1 MVTGGAECRR
11 ASEEGRRG
19 EVGVSDRI
27 LVGKSAREWFREVV
41 GETLAHRNLRI
52 REVTEFYLVD
62 LLASFL
68 DRERLYVEEE
78 DGTVRAQPLALIL
91 LSALQKDRAGRARE
105 LRRLGDTALYVS
117 GFFGDS
123 LARSAAGIDY
133 YISMGERA
141 YSALAGEA
149 EHAGQDDLFAELADR
164 FPEFVDLFAEI
175 AELSNLRSNR
185 GLLRLYERFLAT
197 RSARVAELLRERGV
211 ALFSG
216 PGTPPRGWKQ

>member
-1 MVTGGAECRR
+1 MPRSR
-11 ASEEGRRG
+11 AVVSE
-19 EVGVSDRI
+19 RI
-27 LVGKSAREWFREVV
+27 LIGTSAREWFREVV

-52 REVTEFYLVD
+52 QEATEFYLVD

-68 DRERLYVEEE
+68 GRERLYVEEE
-78 DGTVRAQPLALIL
+78 DGTVRAQPLATIL
-91 LSALQKDRAGRARE
+91 LGALQKSRQDRARE

-133 YISMGERA
+133 YIAMGERA
-141 YSALAGEA
+141 YSTLAGA
-149 EHAGQDDLFAELADR
+149 ADRAGQDELFEELADR
-164 FPEFVDLFAEI
+164 FEDFVDLFAEI

-185 GLLRLYERFLAT
+185 GLLRLYQRFLTT

-211 ALFSG
+211 ALFAP
-216 PGTPPRGWKQ
+216 PGKPRGLKQ